1 MTKAQNRSRLSLM
14 GAMLIFGTIGIF
26 RKYIPL
32 SSSTLAMLRGFIGMA
47 FLLLLLLVRKQR
59 LGWVDIR
66 KNLLKLTVSGCFIGL
81 NWILLFEAYNYT
93 TVAVATLCYYMAP
106 ILVILA
112 APLVLGEKLTPVK
125 LGCAALAFTGMVFVS
140 GVLSGEA
147 LPDGTVKG
155 ILLGLGAACLYA
167 CAILIN
173 KKTGPIAA
181 YDKTIVQLGTAALV
195 LLPYN
200 LLASG
205 TAQAPVTLS
214 VVLLTVLVGVLHT
227 GIAYALYFGAIED
240 LPAQTVALY
249 SYIDPVA
256 AILLSLVI
264 FREEMGLFGVI
275 GAVLI
280 LGSTLA
286 SDLLEQ
292 KAA

>member
-1 MTKAQNRSRLSLM
+1 M

-32 SSSTLAMLRGFIGMA
+32 SSSMLAMLRGFIGMA

-93 TVAVATLCYYMAP
+93 TVAAATLCYYMAP

-264 FREEMGLFGVI
+264 FREEMELFGVI